1 MLILGQTS
9 IKYLVDKEL
18 ECGFGMILNRCIV
31 LLKNK
36 QKNHFTRKV
45 DPLMIDPYSGFKIN
59 CYSAVCMSV
68 WGLSLFSVFS
78 GTPHP

>member
-1 MLILGQTS
+1 MWIWDDFEPLHSSLKKQT
-9 IKYLVDKEL
+9 KK
-18 ECGFGMILNRCIV
+18 
-31 LLKNK
+31 
-36 QKNHFTRKV
+36 HFTRKV